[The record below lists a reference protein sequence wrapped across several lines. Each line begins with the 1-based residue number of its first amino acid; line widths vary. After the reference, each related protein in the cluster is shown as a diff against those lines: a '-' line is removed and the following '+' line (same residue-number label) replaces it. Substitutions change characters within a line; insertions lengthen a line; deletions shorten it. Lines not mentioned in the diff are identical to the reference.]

1 MKIIFDVDGTLF
13 NAGTVALPAFQA
25 VLKHYNQQ
33 IPSDSVLLNTLG
45 YPIVEIWEM
54 LLPGMGK
61 ERHTEASALMN
72 DFEERLMYEGKGELF
87 PEVKNTLTQL
97 FEQGHELYTL
107 SNCDEPYL
115 HTVIEVFNLKPLFKG
130 LHCAGMY
137 PGETKAQILK
147 RILQGDSKAL
157 MVGDRFHDIEAGVVN
172 NIPTVW
178 CNYGFSQQ
186 AEIKNQD
193 YTVSSFGKILEI
205 VHNLSNQKE

>member
-72 DFEERLMYEGKGELF
+72 DFEE
-87 PEVKNTLTQL
+87 
-97 FEQGHELYTL
+97 
-107 SNCDEPYL
+107 
-115 HTVIEVFNLKPLFKG
+115 
-130 LHCAGMY
+130 
-137 PGETKAQILK
+137 
-147 RILQGDSKAL
+147 
-157 MVGDRFHDIEAGVVN
+157 
-172 NIPTVW
+172 
-178 CNYGFSQQ
+178 
-186 AEIKNQD
+186 
-193 YTVSSFGKILEI
+193 
-205 VHNLSNQKE
+205 